1 MQRTTRKCTLNTHT
15 SRDRLNRFANS
26 ELRPQVFE
34 RAQAAGLTNAYDYY
48 AVFEAYLDVFVRKGD
63 AEHVRKNFAN
73 GAPPA
78 RVHTCVCLFV
88 CVRPCMGMRV
98 FELVCACM
106 CVAVVHPSPL
116 HASQQTPTLT
126 LSLPTFSGGLL

>member
-1 MQRTTRKCTLNTHT
+1 M
-15 SRDRLNRFANS
+15 NRFANS

-34 RAQAAGLTNAYDYY
+34 RAQAAGQTNAYDYY

-78 RVHTCVCLFV
+78 R
-88 CVRPCMGMRV
+88 
-98 FELVCACM
+98 CAF
-106 CVAVVHPSPL
+106 
-116 HASQQTPTLT
+116 TLT
-126 LSLPTFSGGLL
+126 L